1 MDVLRKFVAPEF
13 VFGSGSLDLAGQYA
27 DHLGGD
33 TILLVTDPGIKKAGW
48 CERVEASLKDKGM
61 SYVIYDNILPN
72 PRDHQVMDGAEFYK
86 THDCDVILALGG
98 GSVLD
103 AAKGIGIIVSNGGHI
118 LDYEG
123 IDRIPRPIPP
133 LICIPTTC
141 GSSADV
147 SQFAIITDTGNSKK
161 IAIVSKA
168 LVPDIALVDPSSLV
182 TMERDLL
189 SAVSLDTLTHAIE
202 AYVSTAHSFITDRHS
217 LGAISLIGCYLPKA
231 LENPDD
237 PDILGKL
244 MQASLEAGLAFS
256 NASLGMVHAMAHVL
270 GGLKDFPHG
279 ECNGLLLK
287 EVCEYNY
294 VSCPGRYDTI
304 AGTLA
309 ASHGGTPEKGIN
321 GILSELDRVVGATGI
336 QEDMSRFALTKK
348 ECGKLAELSL
358 QDICSVTNP
367 REPAKD
373 EITKIYERT
382 FIR

>member
-1 MDVLRKFVAPEF
+1 MEILRKFVAPEF
-13 VFGSGSLDLAGQYA
+13 VFGTGSLDLAGQYA
-27 DHLGGD
+27 DHMGGNR
-33 TILLVTDPGIKKAGW
+33 ILLVTDQGIKDSGW
-48 CERVEASLKDKGM
+48 CEKVESALSERGM
-61 SYVIYDNILPN
+61 EYVIYDNILPN
-72 PRDHQVMDGAEFYK
+72 PREAQIMEGADFYDGQN
-86 THDCDVILALGG
+86 CDVILALGG

-123 IDRIPRPIPP
+123 IDKIPSPIPP

-147 SQFAIITDTGNSKK
+147 SQFAIITDTGRGKK

-168 LVPDIALVDPSSLV
+168 LVPDISLIDPGTLV
-182 TMERDLL
+182 TMNRDLL

-202 AYVSTAHSFITDRHS
+202 AYVSTAHSFMTDRHA
-217 LGAISLIGCYLPKA
+217 LGAIELIGAYLPRA
-231 LENPDD
+231 LDD
-237 PDILGKL
+237 PGNLEYLSKL

-287 EVCEYNY
+287 GVCEYNY
-294 VSCPGRYDTI
+294 ASCAERYDSI
-304 AGTLA
+304 SSALA
-309 ASHGGTPEKGIN
+309 ASHGEKAAEGVG
-321 GILSELDRVVGATGI
+321 GILQEIDRLVEATGI
-336 QEDMSRFALTKK
+336 KENLGRFALSAG
-348 ECGKLAELSL
+348 ECQTLAELSL

-367 REPAKD
+367 REPEVT
-373 EITKIYERT
+373 EIRDIYERT
-382 FIR
+382 FMG